1 MHRDS
6 PGAGHFSVVIA
17 VDKVDV
23 GKSRGPKQ
31 NCIAQR
37 VAGSRVSRRIV
48 LAQVGFHFNNAGGKK
63 HIPVLAYQNFAQEL
77 ACYPARVTSK
87 ERAVERTNASN
98 FV

>member
-1 MHRDS
+1 M
-6 PGAGHFSVVIA
+6 IA

-23 GKSRGPKQ
+23 GESGRSKQ

-63 HIPVLAYQNFAQEL
+63 HIPVLAYQNFAQEF